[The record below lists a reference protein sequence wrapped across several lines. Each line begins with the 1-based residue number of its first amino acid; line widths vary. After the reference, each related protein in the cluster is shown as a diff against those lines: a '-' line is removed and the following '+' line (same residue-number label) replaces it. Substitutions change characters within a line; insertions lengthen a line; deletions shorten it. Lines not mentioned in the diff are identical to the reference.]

1 MPKFLI
7 DESSGRK
14 LFNFLKQNN
23 YDVLF
28 VADILHGAADVQ
40 ILEFAQK
47 EKRIIITNDK
57 DFGELIFRFKL
68 PSHGV
73 ILLRIKED
81 FPEIRQQF
89 VITMLKQFADKL
101 EKQFIVI
108 TESRVRIRKI

>member
-14 LFNFLKQNN
+14 LFDFLKQNN
-23 YDVLF
+23 YDILF

-40 ILEFAQK
+40 ILEFAEK

-81 FPEIRQQF
+81 FPETRQQF
-89 VITMLKQFADKL
+89 VSLLLEAHKDKL
-101 EKQFIVI
+101 SNSFVVL
-108 TESRVRIRKI
+108 TEGKIRIRKI